1 MNNNIAK
8 IYANLIKIGIK
19 TLAEVPQN
27 LQQEVKQLL
36 NEK

>member
-1 MNNNIAK
+1 MNNIAK

-19 TLAEVPQN
+19 TLTEVPKN